1 MCCKTKTTCASY
13 KCQAQG
19 EGPGRHGPW
28 PANRFVRLVQQPLCG
43 HNLQAQPPAPD
54 YSQPTNQPAPTSSS
68 AFSRPLAVLSAKW
81 QVLNLLPKLKFPC
94 ITNETDVQVFSVG
107 SWNSNRNNHKLPLQD
122 VLHLQY
128 LQNES
133 DTDSLIS
140 VRKGSYT
147 NTYFGITVWN
157 HSIFGTQE
165 WWSSNKCEGLKT
177 K

>member
-1 MCCKTKTTCASY
+1 MP
-13 KCQAQG
+13 
-19 EGPGRHGPW
+19 GPGRGPRPPW
-28 PANRFVRLVQQPLCG
+28 PVAGESICATCPAAVMWT
-43 HNLQAQPPAPD
+43 QPPSPT
-54 YSQPTNQPAPTSSS
+54 SGSRLLTTNQPAPTSSS
-68 AFSRPLAVLSAKW
+68 AYSRPLAVLSAKW

-107 SWNSNRNNHKLPLQD
+107 SWNSNRNNHKLPLQG

-133 DTDSLIS
+133 DTNSLIS

-165 WWSSNKCEGLKT
+165 WWSSNKVWRFENQVLTMDFKFI
-177 K
+177 